1 MKIKFNI
8 IKPFEPLFRGELA
21 KKRLLIYYGGRGGGK
36 SDQLTIY
43 FLIQALKQKNINI
56 LVLREFSKSNV
67 NSLIAN
73 FRNWINIFGLNNIF
87 VEKKEPLI
95 KIKATSILCTS
106 TNSRIIF
113 TGINDNT
120 APSIKSFANIK
131 YCWVEEANYLTE
143 TTYRILT
150 PTIRANDSQIFM
162 SLNPND
168 PNEFV
173 WRELIC
179 KGGNDLTYIRRI
191 NYDENPYFPPVL
203 ELERRKDL
211 ETLPRDLYLH
221 IWEGEP
227 SNYNDMQVIDISKIG
242 RFDDT
247 QKRKY
252 SKIIIVID
260 SAFSQKAS
268 ADYSVV
274 SVFGKFENEIH
285 LLRLERGH
293 WDFNTLIEMLKSLYF
308 WTSEKYGIVNQ
319 ILIEKKASGQS
330 LIQEIQRLTN
340 FQIKP
345 VIPTTDKFT
354 RLTEVISDLEKLKL
368 PFSDNALNYWIND
381 FLKECREF
389 RADLKHAHDDQ
400 IDCMIYALKELKDN
414 SINWNALSNKLS
426 NFSRETFF

>member
-56 LVLREFSKSNV
+56 LVMREFGRSNA

-73 FRNWINIFGLNNIF
+73 FRNWINILGLNNVF
-87 VEKKEPLI
+87 VEKKEPLL
-95 KIKATSILCTS
+95 KIKATSIFCNATQS
-106 TNSRIIF
+106 KIIF

-120 APSIKSFANIK
+120 AMTIKSVAKIK
-131 YCWVEEANYLTE
+131 YAWIEEANYLTE
-143 TTYRILT
+143 NTYRILA

-173 WRELIC
+173 WRELIG
-179 KGGNDLTYIRRI
+179 KGENDLTYIRRI
-191 NYDENPYFPPVL
+191 NYDENPFFPPVL

-211 ETLPRDLYLH
+211 NTLPRELYLH

-227 SNYNDMQVIDISKIG
+227 TNYNDMQVIDIDKIG

-247 QKRKY
+247 QKRRY

-260 SAFSQKAS
+260 SAFSTKAS

-308 WTSEKYGIVNQ
+308 WASEKYGSVNQ

-330 LIQEIQRLTN
+330 LIQEIQRLTTL
-340 FQIKP
+340 QIKP

-354 RLTEVISDLEKLKL
+354 RLTEVIAHLELLKL
-368 PFSDNALNYWIND
+368 PMSDNPLNYWIND
-381 FLKECREF
+381 FLKECKEF

-400 IDCMIYALKELKDN
+400 IDCMIYALKELCV
-414 SINWNALSNKLS
+414 SGVNWSDFNNKLD
-426 NFSRETFF
+426 NIFNNRF

>member
-1 MKIKFNI
+1 MKIDI
-8 IKPFEPLFRGELA
+8 IKPFKPLFNGELA

-43 FLIQALKQKNINI
+43 FLIQTLKQKNINI
-56 LVLREFSKSNV
+56 LVMREFGRSNA

-73 FRNWINIFGLNNIF
+73 FRNWINVLGLNNVF
-87 VEKKEPLI
+87 VEKKEPLL
-95 KIKATSILCTS
+95 KIKATSIFCNATQS
-106 TNSRIIF
+106 KIIF

-120 APSIKSFANIK
+120 AMTIKSIANIK
-131 YCWVEEANYLTE
+131 YAWIEEANYLTE
-143 TTYRILT
+143 NTYRILA

-162 SLNPND
+162 SLNPNAPD
-168 PNEFV
+168 EFV
-173 WRELIC
+173 WRELIG
-179 KGGNDLTYIRRI
+179 KGENDLTYIRRI
-191 NYDENPYFPPVL
+191 NYDENPFFPPVL

-227 SNYNDMQVIDISKIG
+227 SNYNDMQVIDTEKIG

-247 QKRKY
+247 KAHKY
-252 SKIIIVID
+252 SRLILVID
-260 SAFSQKAS
+260 SAFSTKAS
-268 ADYSVV
+268 ADYSVI
-274 SVFGKFENEIH
+274 SVFGKIENEIH

-308 WTSEKYGIVNQ
+308 WSSEKFGNVNE

-330 LIQEIQRLTN
+330 LIQEIQRLTT

-354 RLTEVISDLEKLKL
+354 RLTEIIAHLELLKL
-368 PFSDNALNYWIND
+368 PMSDNPLNYWIND
-381 FLKECREF
+381 FLKECKEF

-400 IDCMIYALKELKDN
+400 IDCMIYALKELQYQTV
-414 SINWNALSNKLS
+414 
-426 NFSRETFF
+426 NFNNLTNLI